1 MTRSLAILI
10 AVVGSA
16 AVILYPPYEIL
27 GNREW
32 GFLFSSVVD
41 MPSGMGELGRA
52 LEEPTLVY
60 KNLDWPVLLME
71 IVAVN
76 LTALVVYLLGG
87 RK

>member
-1 MTRSLAILI
+1 MSRKLAILI
-10 AVVGSA
+10 SVAGTA

-32 GFLFSSVVD
+32 GFLLSSVVD
-41 MPSGMGELGRA
+41 MPSEMGELGRA

-60 KNLDWPVLLME
+60 KNIDWPVLLME
-71 IVAVN
+71 FVAVN
-76 LTALVVYLLGG
+76 LTAVVVYLLGK